1 MIQYV
6 KRSDLNVDKYNA
18 CIENSIQS
26 RIYGFSWYLDIVA
39 DNWDVLV
46 LDDYKAVMPIPWKKK
61 YFIKYV
67 TQPLFC
73 QQLGIFTSKSLEK
86 EDIISFFR
94 KIPIRFVKVSLN
106 LNSFNYFD
114 DNITRKNYI
123 LDLNKNYQ
131 SLSANF
137 SRTRRQR
144 VRFGK
149 KINLEVKRVAI
160 DKLVEIQQKNYN
172 YEGFSDII
180 ISKLSKYI
188 IKNEKG
194 FVLGVYK
201 ENELLGGGFFIEQ
214 KQRIIYLFSSF
225 NNSGRK
231 YQAASFLIN
240 FVIEK
245 NQQKDKILDFEGGN
259 IKSIGDFFKSFGA
272 HKENFYQYSKSFF

>member
-1 MIQYV
+1 MITYI
-6 KRSDLNVDKYNA
+6 KRKDLDVAKYDA

-26 RIYGFSWYLDIVA
+26 RVYAFSWYLDIVA

-46 LDDYKAVMPIPWKKK
+46 LNDYDAVMPLPWKRK

-73 QQLGIFTSKSLEK
+73 QQLGVFTSKSLGQK
-86 EDIISFFR
+86 DVIAFF
-94 KIPIRFVKVSLN
+94 KKTPTRFVKVSLN
-106 LNSFNYFD
+106 LNPSNYFD
-114 DNITRKNYI
+114 NGITRKNYI
-123 LDLNKNYQ
+123 LDLNNDYQ
-131 SLSANF
+131 SLFANF

-144 VRFGK
+144 VRLAK
-149 KINLEVKRVAI
+149 KNNLEVKPVSVN
-160 DKLVEIQQKNYN
+160 KLVEIQQKNYN
-172 YEGFSDII
+172 YEGFSDVII
-180 ISKLSKYI
+180 TELSKFI

-194 FVLGVYK
+194 FLLGIYK

-214 KQRIIYLFSSF
+214 KERIIYLFSSF
-225 NNSGRK
+225 NDNGRK

-259 IKSIGDFFKSFGA
+259 IKSIGDFFKSFGPQEETFISY
-272 HKENFYQYSKSFF
+272 KKNLI